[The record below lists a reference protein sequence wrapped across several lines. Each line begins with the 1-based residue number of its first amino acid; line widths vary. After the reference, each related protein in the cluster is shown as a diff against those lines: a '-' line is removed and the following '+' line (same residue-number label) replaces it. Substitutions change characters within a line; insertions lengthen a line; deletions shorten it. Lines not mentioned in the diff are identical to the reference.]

1 MNKLKIV
8 APLIFATLA
17 TGCSTIPEAGTQEHK
32 VYVQEQRME
41 HAEQAIDRAPEWF
54 TKPKCSPTSI
64 CATATASSLDMQL
77 AIDKAT
83 LDAKYSLADKIKG
96 RVSAK
101 MTSFIAQTGSTE
113 QPEIHAETTKVIKN
127 VITNIATTGYEI
139 SKQAILPSKQ
149 GYRAFVL
156 AEYPIGS
163 ANKQLV
169 AETKKNEILTS
180 RARASMAFTDLEAEI
195 KASR

>member
-8 APLIFATLA
+8 APIIFVALT
-17 TGCSTIPEAGTQEHK
+17 TGCASIPEAGTPEAK
-32 VYVQEQRME
+32 IYNEEQRME
-41 HAEQAIDRAPEWF
+41 QAEQVIDNTPDWF
-54 TKPKCSPTSI
+54 TKSDCSPTAI
-64 CATATASSLDMQL
+64 CATATASALDMQL
-77 AIDKAT
+77 AVDKAI

-96 RVSAK
+96 TVSAK
-101 MTSFIAQTGSTE
+101 MTSFISQTGSTD

-156 AEYPIGS
+156 AEYPLGS

-169 AETKKNEILTS
+169 AETKRNEILTS

-195 KASR
+195 KAAN